1 MATTSFILHSVLV
14 TGSSSG
20 IGLGLVKQFLTL
32 PIPPRWV
39 FATSREMDGPKCKEI
54 KVLLSQYQNLV
65 LLQLDVTDLKSIRA
79 AVEEVRK
86 HVGERGLTLLVNG
99 AGIMFFSS
107 LQTENAKDMVAEY
120 TVNTVGPLQVSQEF
134 LPLLKMAAKRSLQEG
149 LSCSKAAIVNLS
161 SNGGSIELMPKW
173 DKTQNVGYRCSKA
186 ALNMLTKCQ
195 SMEYPNYGIL
205 CVSVYPG
212 FVRTKLT
219 MWQGD
224 LSVEESVQEIINVL
238 STLSEVDNGTFIDWE
253 GRRLPW

>member
-120 TVNTVGPLQVSQEF
+120 TVNTVGPLQVSQVSAF

-205 CVSVYPG
+205 CVSLGAVPRGTNHGPG
-212 FVRTKLT
+212 NCI
-219 MWQGD
+219 
-224 LSVEESVQEIINVL
+224 VQEIINVL

>member
-1 MATTSFILHSVLV
+1 RGRFILHSVLV

-39 FATSREMDGPKCKEI
+39 FATSREMDGPKCKS
-54 KVLLSQYQNLV
+54 VCCPA
-65 LLQLDVTDLKSIRA
+65 DVTDLKSIRA

-120 TVNTVGPLQVSQEF
+120 TVNTVGPLQVSQVSAF

-219 MWQGD
+219 MGD